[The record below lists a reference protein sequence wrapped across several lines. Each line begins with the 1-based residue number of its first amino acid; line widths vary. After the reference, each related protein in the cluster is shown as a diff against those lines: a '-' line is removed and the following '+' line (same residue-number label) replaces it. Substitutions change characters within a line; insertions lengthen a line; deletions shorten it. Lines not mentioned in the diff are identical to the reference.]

1 MGATLLTLLLRQG
14 SHKLAL
20 ERAHAILG
28 CPLGKKWFIS
38 YKRYTSLS
46 EGTKMSTEKIPEV
59 VQVAAPQPSAV
70 AAKTALVKPVSTAK
84 TVGKAKPSA
93 KSKAK
98 PAVKSAAKPA
108 AKPVA
113 KPASKPAARKPAV
126 TAAAKAAKA
135 KLKLVRDSFTMPK
148 ADFDLINV
156 LKERALNSKRP
167 AKKSELLR
175 AGLYALAALT
185 DAQLLARLDKLAALK
200 PGRPKNAV

>member
-1 MGATLLTLLLRQG
+1 
-14 SHKLAL
+14 
-20 ERAHAILG
+20 
-28 CPLGKKWFIS
+28 
-38 YKRYTSLS
+38 
-46 EGTKMSTEKIPEV
+46 MSTEKIPEV
-59 VQVAAPQPSAV
+59 VQAAAPQPSTV
-70 AAKTALVKPVSTAK
+70 AAKTAPAKPLATAK
-84 TVGKAKPSA
+84 TGGKAKPSD

-98 PAVKSAAKPA
+98 PAVQPA
-108 AKPVA
+108 TKPVA
-113 KPASKPAARKPAV
+113 KPALKSAAKPSAKPAVKPTAKPAAKKPAV
-126 TAAAKAAKA
+126 TAAEKAAKA